1 VSETVWD
8 LIVVG
13 AGPKAT
19 AIAAKVHAINELGL
33 GPVSLLVLEE
43 SEWAASWS
51 GIRGMT
57 SGEEP
62 LAITPWKDVG
72 FPYETHRVLGAAG
85 RALDGLLTE
94 FSWQRYLIEH
104 REYARWLNAGMPPVA
119 HREYGRYL
127 AWSLARA
134 THGVEVLAGR
144 VVEVSI
150 EREGQVW
157 AVDTVARAGSGRHL
171 GRALALTGSGVHRP
185 LSHDAD
191 AAPRVFH
198 CDDRRSAF
206 ARMAVDR
213 PCDVAIVGGG
223 DGAISCL
230 TYLRELRRD
239 LEFTVYTP
247 RPPISRGESFLE
259 NRVFSDPD
267 CVAWASLDVEARRA
281 FIAHADRGVFDPLAL
296 SQIASDTRC
305 RFVVGRVRHVAAR
318 PRAVRVEFDSPTGPD
333 AVEHDYAVNCTGFD
347 LLAELGA
354 LFPPR
359 VRAQIEAQVGPV
371 WQERGDAELEFGRML
386 ELRGLRPRLHI
397 PGLAGV
403 SQGPGFANLGCLGLL
418 SDRVLAA
425 FLLEREREH
434 RELQAA

>member
-1 VSETVWD
+1 VSEAAN

-33 GPVSLLVLEE
+33 GSISLLIVEE

-72 FPYETHRVLGAAG
+72 FPYETHRVLGRAG
-85 RALDGLLTE
+85 RALDGLLAE
-94 FSWQRYLIEH
+94 FSWQRYLID
-104 REYARWLNAGMPPVA
+104 RQEYGRWLNSGMPSVQ

-134 THGVEVLAGR
+134 TRGVEVLAGR
-144 VVEVSI
+144 AVEVSI
-150 EREGQVW
+150 QQGGRLW
-157 AVDTVARAGSGRHL
+157 AVDTVAPSGSGRHL
-171 GRALALTGSGVHRP
+171 GRSLALTGSGVHRP
-185 LSHDAD
+185 LSHDPD

-206 ARMAVDR
+206 ARMAQDR

-230 TYLRELRRD
+230 MYLREQRRD
-239 LEFTVYTP
+239 LRFTVYTP
-247 RPPISRGESFLE
+247 RPPVCRGESFLE

-267 CVAWASLDVEARRA
+267 CVAWASLDVETRRA

-318 PRAVRVEFDSPTGPD
+318 PEAVRVEFDSPTGSK
-333 AVEHDYAVNCTGFD
+333 AVEHDYVVNCTGFD

-354 LFPPR
+354 LFPAQ
-359 VRAQIEAQVGPV
+359 VRAQVEAQVGPV
-371 WQERGDAELEFGRML
+371 WHGREGAELEFGRAL
-386 ELRGLRPRLHI
+386 ELKGLRPRLHI
-397 PGLAGV
+397 PGLAGL

-418 SDRVLAA
+418 SDRVLEA
-425 FLLEREREH
+425 FLLDRERAH